1 MRAVGEC
8 YHGPAPLFGLEY
20 LGNRFLRA
28 DGIFFQDNQG
38 PAYYQCGGDEGFL
51 GPWIRWAV
59 IRRNTFR
66 GVSLA
71 AKAHADSP
79 ACGAVTLT
87 GVSTDIVAE
96 HDIFHC
102 DAGAI
107 PGGYE
112 GDTDKCE
119 HCLF

>member
-1 MRAVGEC
+1 MIVDGNVNHSQHTRDPVAVKYGGSMRAVGEC

-51 GPWIRWAV
+51 GPWIRCAV
-59 IRRNTFR
+59 TRRNTFR

-71 AKAHADSP
+71 AKAHADPPRSQRVVHHGH
-79 ACGAVTLT
+79 ADG
-87 GVSTDIVAE
+87 S
-96 HDIFHC
+96 
-102 DAGAI
+102 
-107 PGGYE
+107 
-112 GDTDKCE
+112 
-119 HCLF
+119 